1 MVRGASVFCSRP
13 RRSFGKMAEIRHL
26 LGSEDRGGLEVR
38 AIPVFSESEVSMTDL
53 FGLSGRHALVTG
65 ASSGLGRHFAG
76 VLAAA
81 GAKVSV
87 AARRQDA
94 LAETVK
100 TIRGTGAEAQSLR
113 MDVTDAESVEQALVE
128 AETGFGPI
136 DILVNNAGVTGTRAA
151 VDLTEADWSS
161 VIGTNLTGS
170 WLVAQHTARR
180 MIQHGRGGSIINI
193 ASILGLRVA
202 GGVMPYAVSKAGMV
216 QMTKALA
223 LEWARHKIR
232 VNAIAP
238 GYIETDLNQ
247 DFFASD
253 AGKALIRR
261 IPQRRLGE
269 ARELDGALL
278 LLASDASTYMTGSI
292 LAIDGGHLVSGL

>member
-1 MVRGASVFCSRP
+1 M
-13 RRSFGKMAEIRHL
+13 KN
-26 LGSEDRGGLEVR
+26 
-38 AIPVFSESEVSMTDL
+38 L
-53 FGLSGRHALVTG
+53 FGLSTKHALVTG

-94 LAETVK
+94 LAQTVE
-100 TIRGTGAEAQSLR
+100 TIRATGAQAQSLR
-113 MDVTDAESVEQALVE
+113 MDVTDADSVEAALTQAE
-128 AETGFGPI
+128 ADFGPI
-136 DILVNNAGVTGTRAA
+136 DILVNNAGVTGTSAA
-151 VDLTEADWSS
+151 VDVSEADWSS

-170 WLVAQHTARR
+170 WLVAQRTARH
-180 MIQHGRGGSIINI
+180 MIHHGQGGSIINI

-202 GGVMPYAVSKAGMV
+202 GGVAPYAVSKAGMV
-216 QMTKALA
+216 QMTKVLA

-253 AGKALIRR
+253 AGRALIRR

-278 LLASDASTYMTGSI
+278 LLASDAGSYMTGSVI
-292 LAIDGGHLVSGL
+292 AIDGGHLVSGL